1 MAFKIIPQDH
11 SFFTLFA
18 EAAHVAYEEV
28 TEFTIM
34 LSDLENM
41 EEYRKKIAA
50 WEKEGDKLTHK
61 TLEKIASTFVT
72 PLDAADI
79 QHIAMM
85 IDDITDTIHGAAED
99 MAIYSVKEAV
109 PEAVEMANL
118 IKDCT
123 VEIEKMMNGFKNI
136 KNTKIFTDG
145 CIEINRLENLG
156 DEIYRRTLG
165 RIYAEGDAMNFIRW
179 KEIFIQ
185 LELALNHAENLAD
198 IIQSVV
204 IKEA

>member
-18 EAAHVAYEEV
+18 EAAHVAFEEV
-28 TEFTIM
+28 TEFTQM
-34 LSDLENM
+34 LSDLGNM
-41 EEYRKKIAA
+41 EEYRRKIAA
-50 WEKEGDKLTHK
+50 LEKEGDKLTHK

-79 QHIAMM
+79 QHISMM
-85 IDDITDTIHGAAED
+85 IDDINDTIHAAAED
-99 MAIYSVKEAV
+99 MAIYNVKESV
-109 PEAVEMANL
+109 PEAIEMATL
-118 IKDCT
+118 IKDCA
-123 VEIEKMMNGFKNI
+123 VEIEKMMHGFKNM
-136 KNTKIFTDG
+136 KDTKIFTDG

-156 DEIYRRTLG
+156 DDIYRKTLG

-198 IIQSVV
+198 VIQSVV
-204 IKEA
+204 IKES